1 MNVDGYG
8 NHRQSGTQPKLA
20 VATQNLVKTYGDFRA
35 VDGLNLKVPMGGVYG
50 LLGPNGAGKS
60 TTMKLLLGLT
70 SPTSGQMWMLG
81 QQVGGKRGGNNRI
94 QPGRIGSMIEG
105 PSFYPGLSGLDNCR
119 MVADYLGLP
128 SCAATQVLVQ
138 VGLKGHEDKKAKDYS
153 LGMKQRLGIAMALIS
168 RPELLLLDEPTNGL
182 DAEAVV
188 EVREMIMNLAASEG
202 VTVIISSHILSEIEK
217 MAPVVGI
224 IASGRLLYQGSLDNL
239 REQGHIDIRVSDPKS
254 AADLLSQNGMAYRFI
269 PQTGELQ
276 IPECADGRIA
286 GLVSQMVN
294 RNIAVYR
301 VASERKS
308 LEEAFLELVEGP
320 QNQESQGEQNIRANQ
335 ASMTMEYGSKTT
347 QMAANIGNMST
358 MANRNVSGFRPYS
371 SIGSMPV
378 SGGAR

>member
-8 NHRQSGTQPKLA
+8 NQRQSGTQPKLA
-20 VATQNLVKTYGDFRA
+20 VATQNLVKVYGDFKA

-81 QQVGGKRGGNNRI
+81 RQVDGKRGASHRI
-94 QPGRIGSMIEG
+94 QPGRVGSMIEG

-119 MVADYLGLP
+119 MVADYLDLP
-128 SCAATQVLVQ
+128 TSVATQVLAQ
-138 VGLKGHEDKKAKDYS
+138 VGLEGHEDKKAKDYS

-188 EVREMIMNLAASEG
+188 EVREMIMNLATSEG

-254 AADLLSQNGMAYRFI
+254 AADLLSQSGMAYRFI

-276 IPECADGRIA
+276 ISECADGRIA
-286 GLVSQMVN
+286 GLVSQMVDG
-294 RNIAVYR
+294 NIAVYR

-308 LEEAFLELVEGP
+308 LEEAFLELVESP
-320 QNQESQGEQNIRANQ
+320 QGQQSQSSQSNRVDRLGQGA
-335 ASMTMEYGSKTT
+335 
-347 QMAANIGNMST
+347 MATKYENSPAYSGNVQT
-358 MANRNVSGFRPYS
+358 VANRDVVGPRSSLDNSG
-371 SIGSMPV
+371 MPV
-378 SGGAR
+378 LGGAR

>member
-1 MNVDGYG
+1 MAVNGYG
-8 NHRQSGTQPKLA
+8 HSGTQMKLA
-20 VATQNLVKTYGDFRA
+20 VATRNLVKAYDDFKA
-35 VDGLNLKVPMGGVYG
+35 VDGLNLNVPTGGVYG

-81 QQVGGKRGGNNRI
+81 QEIDGKHGARHRI
-94 QPGRIGSMIEG
+94 QPGRVGSMIEG

-128 SCAATQVLVQ
+128 TTAATQVLAR
-138 VGLKGHEDKKAKDYS
+138 VGLKSHENKKAKDYS

-188 EVREMIMNLAASEG
+188 EVREMIMDLAAREG

-224 IASGRLLYQGSLDNL
+224 IASGRLLYQGSLDDL
-239 REQGHIDIRVSDPKS
+239 REQGHIDIRVSDLKG
-254 AADLLSQNGMAYRFI
+254 AADVLNQNGIAYRSMSQN
-269 PQTGELQ
+269 GELQ
-276 IPECADGRIA
+276 IPECSDGRIA
-286 GLVSQMVN
+286 GLVVQMVN

-308 LEEAFLELVEGP
+308 LEEAFLELVESP
-320 QNQESQGEQNIRANQ
+320 QNQESQGGQDNRVRRTDQGPAP
-335 ASMTMEYGSKTT
+335 MEYESASEYSGNRMTAAGRGVSDFQSDSNNL
-347 QMAANIGNMST
+347 QMPIE
-358 MANRNVSGFRPYS
+358 
-371 SIGSMPV
+371 
-378 SGGAR
+378 GGAR

>member
-1 MNVDGYG
+1 MNVNGYG
-8 NHRQSGTQPKLA
+8 KSGAQPELA
-20 VATQNLVKTYGDFRA
+20 VATQNLVKTYGDFKA
-35 VDGLNLKVPMGGVYG
+35 VDGLNLKVPTGGVYG

-81 QQVGGKRGGNNRI
+81 QQVDGKRGASHRI
-94 QPGRIGSMIEG
+94 QPGRVGSMIEG

-128 SCAATQVLVQ
+128 SFAATQVMAQ

-188 EVREMIMNLAASEG
+188 EVREMIMNLAVCEG
-202 VTVIISSHILSEIEK
+202 VTFIISSHILSEIEK

-224 IASGRLLYQGSLDNL
+224 IASGRLLYQGSLDDL
-239 REQGHIDIRVSDPKS
+239 REQGHINIRVSDPKS
-254 AADLLSQNGMAYRFI
+254 VAEVLSGNGIAYRFM
-269 PQTGELQ
+269 PKTGELQ
-276 IPECADGRIA
+276 IPECSDGRIA
-286 GLVSQMVN
+286 ALVSQMVDK
-294 RNIAVYR
+294 NIAVYR

-308 LEEAFLELVEGP
+308 LEEAFLELVESP
-320 QNQESQGEQNIRANQ
+320 QNQELQDKQNNHATQ
-335 ASMTMEYGSKTT
+335 ASMTMERKPETT
-347 QMAANIGNMST
+347 QMAANIGNMPT
-358 MANRNVSGFRPYS
+358 MVNQNVSGFRPYS
-371 SIGSMPV
+371 NVGSMPI
-378 SGGAR
+378 SGGVR

>member
-1 MNVDGYG
+1 MNVNGYEG
-8 NHRQSGTQPKLA
+8 PMRSGTRPRLA
-20 VATQNLVKTYGDFRA
+20 VATQNLVKSYGDFKA
-35 VDGLNLKVPMGGVYG
+35 VDGLNLQVPMGGVYG

-70 SPTSGQMWMLG
+70 SPTSGRMWMLG
-81 QQVGGKRGGNNRI
+81 SEVDGKRGVGHRI
-94 QPGRIGSMIEG
+94 QPGRVGSMIEG

-128 SCAATQVLVQ
+128 ASEATQVLDR
-138 VGLKGHEDKKAKDYS
+138 VGLKGHEGKKAKDYS

-188 EVREMIMNLAASEG
+188 EVREMIMDLAAREG

-224 IASGRLLYQGSLDNL
+224 IASGRLLYQGSLDDL
-239 REQGHIDIRVSDPKS
+239 REQGHIDIRVSDPR
-254 AADLLSQNGMAYRFI
+254 AAAEMIGQNGIVYRFV
-269 PQTGELQ
+269 PSTCTLR
-276 IPECADGRIA
+276 IPECPDGRIA

-294 RNIAVYR
+294 SDIAVYR

-308 LEEAFLELVEGP
+308 LEEAFLELVESPDSGRV
-320 QNQESQGEQNIRANQ
+320 Q
-335 ASMTMEYGSKTT
+335 T
-347 QMAANIGNMST
+347 QVT
-358 MANRNVSGFRPYS
+358 
-371 SIGSMPV
+371 
-378 SGGAR
+378 GGAR